1 MTTTVS
7 HTVEPP
13 VLVVERV
20 FNAPR
25 ELVFKAFTEPERLAR
40 WFGPAGWT
48 LPVCTVDLRVGGIWH
63 YCMRGP
69 NGEESW
75 GRAVYREI
83 TPPTRLVYA
92 DAFSDATGTVD
103 ERLPQTVVTIDFLA
117 EDGKT
122 RLVNR
127 SEFGSA
133 GDLQQVIA
141 MGVEQGMRETWER
154 LDALLADGT

>member
-1 MTTTVS
+1 MTTVS
-7 HTVEPP
+7 HTMDPP

-20 FNAPR
+20 FDAPR
-25 ELVFKAFTEPERLAR
+25 ELVFKAYTEPERLAR

-48 LPVCTVDLRVGGIWH
+48 LPVCTLDLRPGGVWR

-75 GRAVYREI
+75 GRAVYREVV
-83 TPPTRLVYA
+83 PPERLVYD
-92 DAFSDATGTVD
+92 DAFSNAEGTIS
-103 ERLPQTVVTIDFLA
+103 ENMPQMRVTVEFVA

-122 RLVNR
+122 RIVNR

-133 GDLQQVIA
+133 AEVEKVLA

-154 LDALLADGT
+154 LDAFLASES